1 MVCGGDE
8 VDALRN
14 LSVLTFRTV
23 EQAFG
28 RIVSST
34 TLIIRNW
41 DFRQE
46 AGELVAA
53 GQFHDRSII
62 NARTADAIIGILGH
76 STPLPQTTIR
86 EIEEGYERAAN
97 GENVGTALFMRS
109 PLTDV
114 HRQWH
119 ADLERRLNMQI
130 VYDSYASEVEFQ
142 RKLFPHLMMWLLPEL
157 GFPNTSGS
165 GP

>member
-8 VDALRN
+8 VESLRD

-23 EQAFG
+23 EQAFD
-28 RIVSST
+28 RILSST
-34 TLIIRNW
+34 ALTIRNW

-53 GQFHDRSII
+53 GAFHDRSIT
-62 NARTADAIIGILGH
+62 NARNADAVIGILGQDI
-76 STPLPQTTIR
+76 PLPQTTIR

-97 GENVGTALFMRS
+97 GEKVGTALFMRS

-119 ADLERRLNMQI
+119 ADLERRLNMSI
-130 VYDSYASEVEFQ
+130 VYDSYESEVDFQ

-157 GFPNTSGS
+157 GFPGAGGSGS
-165 GP
+165 